1 VGRSEARFDLA
12 QNRPPARRS
21 ARISEHFR
29 QQARALRQEH
39 AVLPYV
45 VKGQAAA
52 PTAANPRI
60 ARKAQRNEPIA
71 QAIDGIAE
79 EAGGLA
85 GDLERERPF
94 GLVAAAP
101 VYALAFTGPCA
112 CFFI

>member
-1 VGRSEARFDLA
+1 MIWRKIVRRRAEVPVSPNIFDSRLGRYARNTQCCHTLS
-12 QNRPPARRS
+12 RG
-21 ARISEHFR
+21 R
-29 QQARALRQEH
+29 QPR
-39 AVLPYV
+39 
-45 VKGQAAA
+45 A